1 MPADCNLRK
10 YNVRIVSACVIG
22 IALSYYAYA
31 VKTNKEQ
38 DDSYEA
44 LCDISENISCTK
56 VFMSEYGKGFGLIPK
71 NCVLYQ
77 PNFVY
82 GFIFYSLTAFLSV
95 SSNSYSMVIVVLGI
109 FSNLLSVYLAYIL
122 YKINDICVVC
132 VLTYIVNAAI
142 MIFAIKKMRKLSA
155 DDARK
160 KKMK

>member
-1 MPADCNLRK
+1 
-10 YNVRIVSACVIG
+10 
-22 IALSYYAYA
+22 
-31 VKTNKEQ
+31 
-38 DDSYEA
+38 
-44 LCDISENISCTK
+44 
-56 VFMSEYGKGFGLIPK
+56 
-71 NCVLYQ
+71 
-77 PNFVY
+77 
-82 GFIFYSLTAFLSV
+82 
-95 SSNSYSMVIVVLGI
+95 MVIVVLGI

>member
-56 VFMSEYGKGFGLIPK
+56 VFMSE
-71 NCVLYQ
+71 
-77 PNFVY
+77 
-82 GFIFYSLTAFLSV
+82 
-95 SSNSYSMVIVVLGI
+95 
-109 FSNLLSVYLAYIL
+109 
-122 YKINDICVVC
+122 
-132 VLTYIVNAAI
+132 
-142 MIFAIKKMRKLSA
+142 
-155 DDARK
+155 
-160 KKMK
+160 